1 MSTAPVAPGTKLGHY
16 EVLSPLG
23 AGGMGEV
30 FRARD
35 PRLGRDVAVKVIAF
49 DAAAQPDR
57 LRRFEQEAR
66 AVAAL
71 NHPSIL
77 SVFDVGATERG
88 MPYVVF
94 ELLEGETLR
103 RRMDGQPLPLRKSAD
118 WAVQVARAL
127 GAAHERGIVH
137 RDIKPENVFVTRD
150 GHVKVLDFGLAK
162 LVKGERALGGPEEP
176 TLSGLTEPG
185 VVVGTAAY
193 MSPEQVRGT
202 QADARSDIFSL
213 GAVLY
218 EMVTGRR
225 AFSAE
230 TAAETMSAI
239 LKLDPPP
246 LSSDAGPLPAEL
258 ERIVRRCLEKR
269 PEERFQSARDLAF
282 ALESLSSS
290 GTSPVGPRQSA
301 SMPWRRALAGAAL
314 VALGAIATTLWLK
327 GQPAARPEELV
338 RFPVS
343 LPPGAS
349 FDGSPIGTH
358 IAVAPD
364 GRQVAFVAAAAG
376 RLTRLWLR
384 RLDELQARPLEG
396 TENAVSPFWSP
407 DGRYLGF
414 FSEGRLRKVSAE
426 GGSPET
432 LCDTGF
438 AVSGTWNA
446 EGTILFSQFAGP
458 RGGLWRVSASGGAP
472 ERVRTDAG
480 DLESWPEF
488 LPDGRHFLFLTG
500 AIGLSV
506 KASQKPLS
514 EPALLHVGSLDSPG
528 AKRLLPVDSR
538 ATYVAG
544 GRLVFARSGSL
555 MTVPFDVRQQK
566 IQGEA
571 TPLGETVAYHR
582 AAGSAIFSTSLD
594 GRALVFVP
602 LPAPSQ
608 LTWFDRAGRPAG
620 SVGEPARIFSV
631 RLSPDGRKTA
641 AHVFDV
647 SKGGRDIWVDDLA
660 RGVRSRLTSDAPD
673 TMFPIWDPRGER
685 IAYASARGGRPPQV
699 YVRDAAPSGQ
709 ERLLLDV
716 PGIRIPRDWSP
727 DGRRIVLED
736 FMSDRSTRV
745 QLWLLT
751 LGPPSSVAP
760 FMHGTAN
767 KYDPQFSPDGGYL
780 AYTSEET
787 GRPEV
792 FVAALDGASR
802 LQVSSKGGN
811 QPRWRRDGHEL
822 FYISQDGELVAA
834 SVTTGRELTVQ
845 QSRPLFSPP
854 LRSTGSMTT
863 GYGTQYEVSADGERF
878 LFSVLSTHTE
888 ASFVWLLGW
897 QGALRP

>member
-1 MSTAPVAPGTKLGHY
+1 MLGHY

-35 PRLGRDVAVKVIAF
+35 ARLGRDVAVKVIAF
-49 DAAAQPDR
+49 AGADEPDR

-77 SVFDVGATERG
+77 SVFDVGATDQG
-88 MPYVVF
+88 LPYLVF

-103 RRMDGQPLPLRKSAD
+103 RRMAGQALPLGKAAD
-118 WAVQVARAL
+118 WAAQVARAL

-137 RDIKPENVFVTRD
+137 RDVKPENVFVTRE
-150 GHVKVLDFGLAK
+150 GHIKVLDFGLAK
-162 LVKGERALGGPEEP
+162 LVHGEPAPDGSEEP
-176 TLSGLTEPG
+176 TLPGLTDPG

-193 MSPEQVRGT
+193 MSPEQVRGAR
-202 QADARSDIFSL
+202 ADARSDIFSL

-225 AFSAE
+225 AFGAE

-246 LSSDAGPLPAEL
+246 LASDAGQVSPDL

-269 PEERFQSARDLAF
+269 SEERFQSARDLAF
-282 ALESLSSS
+282 ALESLASS
-290 GTSPVGPRQSA
+290 GTSFVGPRLPA
-301 SMPWRRALAGAAL
+301 SFPWRRALAGAAL
-314 VALGAIATTLWLK
+314 VVLGAIAASLWLR

-338 RFPVS
+338 RFPVT

-349 FDGSPIGTH
+349 FDASPIGTH

-407 DGRYLGF
+407 DGRFLAF
-414 FSEGRLRKVSAE
+414 FSEGRLRKVSAQ
-426 GGSPET
+426 GGAPET
-432 LCDTGF
+432 LCDTAF

-458 RGGLWRVSASGGAP
+458 KGGLWRVSASGGEP

-480 DLESWPEF
+480 ELESWPQF

-500 AIGLSV
+500 AVGLSAR
-506 KASQKPLS
+506 ASEKFFN
-514 EPALLHVGSLDSPG
+514 EPALLHAGSLDSPVV
-528 AKRLLPVDSR
+528 KRLLPVDSR

-544 GRLVFARSGSL
+544 GRLVFARGGSL
-555 MTVPFDVRQQK
+555 MTVPFDVQQQK

-571 TPLGETVAYHR
+571 TPLGETVGYHR
-582 AAGSAIFSTSLD
+582 PAGSALFSTTPD

-620 SVGEPARIFSV
+620 SVGEPARISGV
-631 RLSPDGRKTA
+631 RLSPDGRKAA
-641 AHVFDV
+641 AHVFDLR
-647 SKGGRDIWVDDLA
+647 KGGRDIWVDDLA
-660 RGVRSRLTSDAPD
+660 RGVRSRLASDSPD
-673 TMFPIWDPRGER
+673 AMFPIWDPRGER
-685 IAYASARGGRPPQV
+685 IVYASARGGVPPQV
-699 YVRDAAPSGQ
+699 YVRDAVSGDEQ
-709 ERLLLDV
+709 LLLDV
-716 PGIRIPRDWSP
+716 PGIRFPRDWSP
-727 DGRRIVLED
+727 DGRRIAIED
-736 FMSDRSTRV
+736 FMSDRRVRV

-751 LGPPSSVAP
+751 PGPPSTVAP

-767 KYDPQFSPDGGYL
+767 KYDAQFSPDGGFL

-792 FVAALDGASR
+792 FVAALDGGSGR
-802 LQVSSKGGN
+802 QVSSRGGG
-811 QPRWRRDGHEL
+811 QPRWRRDGREL

-834 SVTTGRELTVQ
+834 SVTPGRKLGVGQ
-845 QSRPLFSPP
+845 ARPLFSPP
-854 LRSTGSMTT
+854 IGSNNMMT
-863 GYGTQYEVSADGERF
+863 GYGTQYDVSADGERF
-878 LFSVLSTHTE
+878 LFSVESRHTQ

-897 QGALRP
+897 QGAVRP

>member
-1 MSTAPVAPGTKLGHY
+1 MSPVAPGTKLGHY
-16 EVLSPLG
+16 EILSPLG

-35 PRLGRDVAVKVIAF
+35 ARLGRDVAVKVIAF
-49 DAAAQPDR
+49 ADASEPDR

-66 AVAAL
+66 AVAAI

-77 SVFDVGATERG
+77 SVFDVGATDQG
-88 MPYVVF
+88 LPYVVF

-103 RRMDGQPLPLRKSAD
+103 RRMAGQPLPLRKAAD
-118 WAVQVARAL
+118 WAAQVARAL

-162 LVKGERALGGPEEP
+162 LVHGESAAGGTEEP
-176 TLSGLTEPG
+176 TLSDLTEPG
-185 VVVGTAAY
+185 AIVGTAAY

-202 QADARSDIFSL
+202 QSDARSDIFSL

-218 EMVTGRR
+218 ELVTGRR
-225 AFSAE
+225 AFIAE

-239 LKLDPPP
+239 LRLDPPP
-246 LSSDAGPLPAEL
+246 LSSDAGPVPPDL
-258 ERIVRRCLEKR
+258 ERVVRRCLEKR

-290 GTSPVGPRQSA
+290 GASLVGPRRLA
-301 SMPWRRALAGAAL
+301 SVPWRRTLAGAAL
-314 VALGAIATTLWLK
+314 VALGAIAATLWLK
-327 GQPAARPEELV
+327 GQPPARPEERV
-338 RFPVS
+338 RFPVT

-349 FDGSPIGTH
+349 FDASPIGTH

-407 DGRYLGF
+407 DGRFLAF
-414 FSEGRLRKVSAE
+414 FSEGRLRKVSAQ

-432 LCDTGF
+432 LCDTAF
-438 AVSGTWNA
+438 AVSGTWNT

-458 RGGLWRVSASGGAP
+458 NGGLWRVSASGGAP

-480 DLESWPEF
+480 DLESWPQF

-500 AIGLSV
+500 AIGLSAQAAQ
-506 KASQKPLS
+506 KALG
-514 EPALLHVGSLDSPG
+514 EPALLHAGSLDSPVS
-528 AKRLLPVDSR
+528 KRLLPVDSR

-555 MTVPFDVRQQK
+555 MTVPFDVQQQK
-566 IQGEA
+566 VQGEA
-571 TPLGETVAYHR
+571 TPLGETVVYHR
-582 AAGSAIFSTSLD
+582 AAGSALFSTSPD

-602 LPAPSQ
+602 PPAPSQ

-620 SVGEPARIFSV
+620 SVGEPAHIFGV
-631 RLSPDGRKTA
+631 RLSPDGRKAA
-641 AHVFDV
+641 AHVFDLR
-647 SKGGRDIWVDDLA
+647 KGGRDIWVDDLA
-660 RGVRSRLTSDAPD
+660 RGVRSRLTSDSPD

-685 IAYASARGGRPPQV
+685 IAYASARGGLPPQV
-699 YVRDAAPSGQ
+699 YVRDAASSGVEQ
-709 ERLLLDV
+709 LLLDA
-716 PGIRIPRDWSP
+716 PGIRFPRDWSA
-727 DGRRIVLED
+727 DGRRIALED
-736 FMSDRSTRV
+736 FMSDRRARV

-751 LGPPSSVAP
+751 PGPPASVAP

-767 KYDPQFSPDGGYL
+767 KYDPQFSPDGGSL

-792 FVAALDGASR
+792 FVAALDETSR
-802 LQVSSKGGN
+802 RQVSSKGGS
-811 QPRWRRDGHEL
+811 QPRWRRDGREL
-822 FYISQDGELVAA
+822 FYISQDGELVAV
-834 SVTTGRELTVQ
+834 SLTPGRELSVG

-854 LRSTGSMTT
+854 VRSTGMMT
-863 GYGTQYEVSADGERF
+863 GYGTQYDVSADGERF
-878 LFSVLSTHTE
+878 LFSVLSTQSE

-897 QGALRP
+897 QGELRP